1 MNDLLPLLHTFRFE
15 SWWLLGLLLLIP
27 LWAWLR
33 GRYAPV
39 AAVEFPSGDLLRA
52 TSRQTRFR
60 SGRWL
65 SRLRYLALALL
76 TLALARPQ
84 VEKGYSDVD
93 ALGINIMLVLDW
105 SSSMKRRDFTID
117 HKRVTRAEAL
127 VKVISEFMHARRSD
141 RMGLVRFDKDA
152 FLISPLTLDHDW
164 LIARL
169 KEEKSG
175 QGTAPGSGMVIAAE
189 HLLPATNQ
197 TKVMIVV
204 TDADQISQGPAP
216 EEVARA
222 LAPLGI
228 KVHVIQIVDFKDM
241 ASSNLQWNPMAQ
253 TPKFTPGGQ
262 FFQVADFLGLR
273 SVYRQIDQLEKARF
287 KEDKQRNYRELMA
300 WFAVPALA
308 LLLLELLLAQTIW
321 RRLP

>member
-1 MNDLLPLLHTFRFE
+1 VKDLWPILRTLRFE
-15 SWWLLGLLLLIP
+15 SWWLLAALLAVP

-39 AAVEFPSGDLLRA
+39 AAVEFPSSDLLRP
-52 TSRQTRFR
+52 TSRKTRFR
-60 SGRWL
+60 HGHWL
-65 SRLRYLALALL
+65 LFFRYLALGMLV
-76 TLALARPQ
+76 LALARPQ
-84 VEKGYSDVD
+84 VEKGFSDVD
-93 ALGINIMLVLDW
+93 AKGINIMLVLDW
-105 SSSMKRRDFTID
+105 SSSMKKRDFTIER
-117 HKRVTRAEAL
+117 KRASRAEAL
-127 VKVISEFMHARRSD
+127 VKVISEFMRARKSD
-141 RMGLVRFDKDA
+141 RVGLVRFDRDA

-164 LIARL
+164 LITRL
-169 KEEKSG
+169 KEEKNG

-204 TDADQISQGPAP
+204 TDADQVNQGPEP

-222 LAPLGI
+222 LAPLGV

-241 ASSNLQWNPMAQ
+241 AASNLQWNQMAQ
-253 TPKFTPGGQ
+253 VPKLTPGGQ

-273 SVYRQIDQLEKARF
+273 SVYREIDRLEKATF

-300 WFAVPALA
+300 WPAVPALA
-308 LLLLELLLAQTIW
+308 LLLLELVLGQTAW